1 MAKPVN
7 AMTGDAPDGQN
18 PDKKYVPEKTGRFKY
33 TPPPPPKP
41 DPRDAEIFTEEKLRR
56 SGGKMKEPP
65 MGLDSKKHGGSI
77 KARRFAIGGEMMDEY
92 NGAMGRGT
100 DTPDKKIAREKSD
113 AAYESDAADKAAGL
127 KASKNDEPVGFF
139 KRLMMGNIDKPGSE
153 AYEKFGAGRGRTD
166 AAREDANKSTRNE
179 RESAR
184 TREANMALDDNTPAP
199 VKTKPSVDNNPIA
212 TGYTNRLEKEERN
225 AETEL
230 TSAERAN
237 AMRPNRVAATVK
249 PTVKPSISAS
259 DKPNPPV
266 GGMRKNTDMAEGP
279 TFNSTRTGPEKK
291 TTAVREDT
299 PEEKRQQEAWEDY
312 KRISKPGKDAIEGVY
327 PEQFLIPGG
336 KAIASGAMGVK
347 AYKAAQLAKD
357 AAAARR
363 FSETAAPQVA
373 KDISKYTPKQELE
386 AGTSAI
392 RGSVTRKGIRE
403 ERSRAE
409 AGAPKGTSFMEKA
422 ASNKRGTSYKDDMK
436 KGGSIKAYASGGSV
450 SASSRGD
457 GCAQRGKT
465 RGTMR

>member
-65 MGLDSKKHGGSI
+65 MGLDSKKRGGSI

-153 AYEKFGAGRGRTD
+153 AYEKLGAGRGRTANIP
-166 AAREDANKSTRNE
+166 AAAERQAINRKPDEGFKPEPAKEADKLVAKPPSYADFGED
-179 RESAR
+179 
-184 TREANMALDDNTPAP
+184 LPP
-199 VKTKPSVDNNPIA
+199 
-212 TGYTNRLEKEERN
+212 ERN
-225 AETEL
+225 R
-230 TSAERAN
+230 SDYSP
-237 AMRPNRVAATVK
+237 PNKVAATVSK
-249 PTVKPSISAS
+249 PKVLPKQKETKGVTRSFNLPNKKEEDETVAS
-259 DKPNPPV
+259 PV
-266 GGMRKNTDMAEGP
+266 VSPMSERYKIPGDYKEVKRVNALRRRMGMSTDDETEEELRKEE
-279 TFNSTRTGPEKK
+279 FRKK
-291 TTAVREDT
+291 TGMASGGNVKKYAKGGPIDKETVVYPRDTGKETILEDNPDLMKRGRGLRGVTGEIANLDSTAVRDRKT
-299 PEEKRQQEAWEDY
+299 AQMLIAQDEKLEKSRRPQERNTNSRGDY
-312 KRISKPGKDAIEGVY
+312 KR
-327 PEQFLIPGG
+327 
-336 KAIASGAMGVK
+336 
-347 AYKAAQLAKD
+347 
-357 AAAARR
+357 
-363 FSETAAPQVA
+363 
-373 KDISKYTPKQELE
+373 
-386 AGTSAI
+386 
-392 RGSVTRKGIRE
+392 
-403 ERSRAE
+403 
-409 AGAPKGTSFMEKA
+409 
-422 ASNKRGTSYKDDMK
+422 
-436 KGGSIKAYASGGSV
+436 GGSIKAYASGGSV
-450 SASSRGD
+450 SASNRGD